1 MTATVVGKHEELSV
15 HDSPR
20 GEWSRDYR
28 VGVEFRT
35 ADGAIGSSSVRVAR
49 GRFDSLQIGEHIAI
63 RYLPALPHYARL
75 ADRSTAQVLREAV
88 SVFLDDSFLTPLL
101 TWLVMGGAALLLLAQ
116 FTTAA
121 VFIAGVLWIVPIV
134 AIAAILYWLFG
145 SGKLPV
151 GLPTLAFGYLI
162 GLPLGLLFPPAAM
175 GAVAGTAA
183 GHAWREPGARTLIV
197 VLVIFVMLV
206 AAVELPLAAAT
217 VDGPLL
223 PPLPFP

>member
-1 MTATVVGKHEELSV
+1 MSLIAGLIAGLLIAGLYVLAGHFRIQTEQFTVSGNGTLALATASVLVPLAILWGWTWVSDRWSGRSGPRLALFTVGLVLATAAAFPL
-15 HDSPR
+15 DS
-20 GEWSRDYR
+20 
-28 VGVEFRT
+28 
-35 ADGAIGSSSVRVAR
+35 IVRA
-49 GRFDSLQIGEHIAI
+49 S
-63 RYLPALPHYARL
+63 ALP
-75 ADRSTAQVLREAV
+75 DRVVFDPSVSIVAV
-88 SVFLDDSFLTPLL
+88 D
-101 TWLVMGGAALLLLAQ
+101 
-116 FTTAA
+116 
-121 VFIAGVLWIVPIV
+121 GVLWIVPIV

-151 GLPTLAFGYLI
+151 ALPTLAFGYLI

-197 VLVIFVMLV
+197 ILVIFVMLV

-223 PPLPFP
+223 RLP

>member
-1 MTATVVGKHEELSV
+1 MSLIAGLIGGIVIAALYVLAGHFRIETEQFTVAGNDTLALATASV
-15 HDSPR
+15 LVPLAILWGWTWVSDRWSGRSGPRLALFTLGLVLATAAAFPLDS
-20 GEWSRDYR
+20 
-28 VGVEFRT
+28 
-35 ADGAIGSSSVRVAR
+35 IVRA
-49 GRFDSLQIGEHIAI
+49 S
-63 RYLPALPHYARL
+63 ALP
-75 ADRSTAQVLREAV
+75 DRIVFDPSVSIVAV
-88 SVFLDDSFLTPLL
+88 D
-101 TWLVMGGAALLLLAQ
+101 
-116 FTTAA
+116 
-121 VFIAGVLWIVPIV
+121 GVLWVVPIV

-151 GLPTLAFGYLI
+151 GLPTLALGYLI

-223 PPLPFP
+223 RLP

>member
-1 MTATVVGKHEELSV
+1 MSLIAGLIAGLIIAALYVLAGNFRIQTEQLTVSGNPTLALATASV
-15 HDSPR
+15 LVPLAILWGWTWVSDR
-20 GEWSRDYR
+20 WS
-28 VGVEFRT
+28 
-35 ADGAIGSSSVRVAR
+35 
-49 GRFDSLQIGEHIAI
+49 GRSG
-63 RYLPALPHYARL
+63 ARL
-75 ADRSTAQVLREAV
+75 LLFNLGLVLA
-88 SVFLDDSFLTPLL
+88 
-101 TWLVMGGAALLLLAQ
+101 
-116 FTTAA
+116 TAA
-121 VFIAGVLWIVPIV
+121 AFPLDSIVRASAPDRLVFHPSVSIVAVDGILWVLPVV

-197 VLVIFVMLV
+197 VLVIFIMLI

-217 VDGPLL
+217 VDGQLL
-223 PPLPFP
+223 PGLP

>member
-1 MTATVVGKHEELSV
+1 MSLIAGLIAGLAIAGLYVLAGHFRIQTEQFTVSGNETLALATASV
-15 HDSPR
+15 LVPLAILWGWTWVSDRWSGRSGPR
-20 GEWSRDYR
+20 
-28 VGVEFRT
+28 
-35 ADGAIGSSSVRVAR
+35 
-49 GRFDSLQIGEHIAI
+49 
-63 RYLPALPHYARL
+63 
-75 ADRSTAQVLREAV
+75 
-88 SVFLDDSFLTPLL
+88 
-101 TWLVMGGAALLLLAQ
+101 LLLFNLGLVLA
-116 FTTAA
+116 TAA
-121 VFIAGVLWIVPIV
+121 AFPLDSIVRASAPNGFAFDPSVSIVAVDGVLWVLPVV

-151 GLPTLAFGYLI
+151 GLPTLALGYLI

-197 VLVIFVMLV
+197 VLVVFIMLV

-223 PPLPFP
+223 PSFP

>member
-1 MTATVVGKHEELSV
+1 VSLIAGLIAGILIAGLYVLAGHFRIETEQLTVTGNGTLALATASV
-15 HDSPR
+15 LVPLAILWGWTWVSDRWSGRSGPRLALFTLGLVLATAAAFPLDS
-20 GEWSRDYR
+20 
-28 VGVEFRT
+28 
-35 ADGAIGSSSVRVAR
+35 IVRA
-49 GRFDSLQIGEHIAI
+49 S
-63 RYLPALPHYARL
+63 ALP
-75 ADRSTAQVLREAV
+75 DRIVFDPSVSIVAV
-88 SVFLDDSFLTPLL
+88 D
-101 TWLVMGGAALLLLAQ
+101 
-116 FTTAA
+116 
-121 VFIAGVLWIVPIV
+121 GVLWVVPIV

-151 GLPTLAFGYLI
+151 GLPTLALGYLI
-162 GLPLGLLFPPAAM
+162 GIPLGLVFPPAAM

-223 PPLPFP
+223 RLP

>member
-1 MTATVVGKHEELSV
+1 VSLIAGLIAGLVIAGLYVLAGHFHIQTEQFTISGNETAALATASV
-15 HDSPR
+15 LVPLAILWGWTWVSDR
-20 GEWSRDYR
+20 WS
-28 VGVEFRT
+28 
-35 ADGAIGSSSVRVAR
+35 
-49 GRFDSLQIGEHIAI
+49 GRSG
-63 RYLPALPHYARL
+63 PRL
-75 ADRSTAQVLREAV
+75 ALFTLGLVLATAIAFPLDSIVRASAPSNIVFDPSV
-88 SVFLDDSFLTPLL
+88 SIVAID
-101 TWLVMGGAALLLLAQ
+101 G
-116 FTTAA
+116 
-121 VFIAGVLWIVPIV
+121 ILWIVPIV

-197 VLVIFVMLV
+197 VLVVFIMLV
-206 AAVELPLAAAT
+206 AAVELPMAAAT

-223 PPLPFP
+223 PSLPLP

>member
-1 MTATVVGKHEELSV
+1 MSLIAGLIAGLAIAGLYVLAGHFRIQTEQFTVSGNDTLALATASV
-15 HDSPR
+15 LVPLAILWGWTWVSDRWSGRSGPRLGLFTLGLVLATAAAFPLDS
-20 GEWSRDYR
+20 
-28 VGVEFRT
+28 
-35 ADGAIGSSSVRVAR
+35 IVRA
-49 GRFDSLQIGEHIAI
+49 S
-63 RYLPALPHYARL
+63 ALP
-75 ADRSTAQVLREAV
+75 DRIVFDPSVSIVAV
-88 SVFLDDSFLTPLL
+88 D
-101 TWLVMGGAALLLLAQ
+101 
-116 FTTAA
+116 
-121 VFIAGVLWIVPIV
+121 GVLWIVPIV

-197 VLVIFVMLV
+197 LLVIFIMLV

-223 PPLPFP
+223 PGLTLP

>member
-1 MTATVVGKHEELSV
+1 MSLIAGLIAGLVIAGLYVLAGNFHIQTEQFTVSGNPTLALATASV
-15 HDSPR
+15 LVPLAILWGWTWVSDRWSGRSGPR
-20 GEWSRDYR
+20 
-28 VGVEFRT
+28 
-35 ADGAIGSSSVRVAR
+35 
-49 GRFDSLQIGEHIAI
+49 
-63 RYLPALPHYARL
+63 
-75 ADRSTAQVLREAV
+75 
-88 SVFLDDSFLTPLL
+88 
-101 TWLVMGGAALLLLAQ
+101 LLLFNLGLVLA
-116 FTTAA
+116 TAA
-121 VFIAGVLWIVPIV
+121 AFPLDSIVRASAPTGFVFDPSVSIVAVDGVLWVLPIV

-197 VLVIFVMLV
+197 VLVVFIMLV

-223 PPLPFP
+223 PGLPLP